1 MVYRR
6 IRPKKMYIHEYDNWT
21 NFRWNDSEVALLLDD
36 VTREQGKL
44 FGRLSGLGFESQLQ
58 ATAENL
64 TRDVVFS
71 SEIEGIRLNADA
83 VRSSIARR
91 LGIENVKQ
99 TAPSHYIDAVVA
111 VMIEAMEHYD
121 QQLTKDKLCAWQSA
135 FFPTSYSEGARIE
148 VGRYR
153 THEEHIVSGYLGR
166 ERIHYIAPAPNRV
179 EDEMKRFLDW
189 FNADKP
195 LSPVIRSAIVHLWF
209 VAIHPFEDGNGRLA
223 RILGDIYLARG
234 DKSRFRFYNI
244 SSEINR
250 DKNHYY
256 KVLEHTTKGD
266 GDITEWLVWYL
277 HTLLGAIEEANTL
290 VSTVLN
296 KSLFWMRAA
305 STPLTAR
312 QTQTLNLFLD
322 GYEAKITSKS
332 WADLNNCSKD
342 TAIRDIQDLVQKGL
356 LREDIPGAKRPS
368 YSICYGTERSNL
380 TTLFTDL
387 SIVEENGEFFLVAQY
402 RGAPVRERILR
413 LDAERY
419 QRGDLP
425 TEHLL
430 TKYLT
435 YLIPPK

>member
-1 MVYRR
+1 
-6 IRPKKMYIHEYDNWT
+6 MYIHEYDNWT
-21 NFRWNDSEVALLLDD
+21 DFRWNDSEVALLLDD

-99 TAPSHYIDAVVA
+99 TASSHYIDAVVA

-121 QQLTKDKLCAWQSA
+121 QRLTKEKLCAWQSA

-244 SSEINR
+244 SSEINH

-380 TTLFTDL
+380 TALFTDL
-387 SIVEENGEFFLVAQY
+387 SIVEESGEFFLLAQY
-402 RGAPVRERILR
+402 QGVPIRERILR

-419 QRGDLP
+419 HRGDLP

-435 YLIPPK
+435 YLLPSN